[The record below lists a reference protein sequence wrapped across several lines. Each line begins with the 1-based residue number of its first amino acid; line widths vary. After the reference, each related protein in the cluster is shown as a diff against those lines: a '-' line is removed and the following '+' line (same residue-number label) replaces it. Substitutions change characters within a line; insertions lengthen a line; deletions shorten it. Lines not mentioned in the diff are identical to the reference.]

1 MVRINKY
8 LAQCNLG
15 SRRKVER
22 FVTSGRIKVNG
33 KKMIDLAYQV
43 DTEKDVVEFDN
54 KQVEP
59 SDKMIYLM
67 MNKPKN
73 YLTTKKD
80 KFNRRIVYDLL
91 PDFDMHIFSIGRL
104 DYLSEG
110 LLLFTSD
117 GDFANK
123 IIHPRYKL
131 SKTYK
136 VLIKGKLSHDQI
148 EHLRNGVMIN
158 NRKTKKAKV
167 FVNKVKTN
175 TSELKMIIY
184 EGRKRQIRRMIK
196 KIGSEVLEL
205 KRLQIGNLKLG
216 SLPPGM
222 WRVLKP
228 EEVLSLRKLVVGD

>member
-1 MVRINKY
+1 MNEGNY
-8 LAQCNLG
+8 LDTQGILI
-15 SRRKVER
+15 E
-22 FVTSGRIKVNG
+22 
-33 KKMIDLAYQV
+33 V

>member
-228 EEVLSLRKLVVGD
+228 EEVLSLRKLVAGD